1 MPNNYGSLLQSI
13 ATQHIIETLG
23 HQCEIINYVRK
34 DERGLQGIL
43 SSMVSKKEWNENS
56 LKKFAYIILR
66 YPGEWMAQRAFDRMR
81 KLHLKLTPACYTQ
94 KELKLLKADV
104 FMTGSDQVWGPLFKV
119 KYDPTYFLDFTDST
133 SKKISY
139 AVFCLK
145 KKNNRAKNLFTY
157 IVDTNLTLKKV
168 VNSNKLAHT
177 QYDNDRIDIQTNT

>member
-1 MPNNYGSLLQSI
+1 MRDYKLCTQRRKRTARYPFEYGKQ
-13 ATQHIIETLG
+13 
-23 HQCEIINYVRK
+23 
-34 DERGLQGIL
+34 
-43 SSMVSKKEWNENS
+43 KEWNENS

-133 SKKISY
+133 SKKYRMPPALDIQSLPPISY
-139 AVFCLK
+139 E
-145 KKNNRAKNLFTY
+145 
-157 IVDTNLTLKKV
+157 
-168 VNSNKLAHT
+168 HT
-177 QYDNDRIDIQTNT
+177 SSICRLILILL

>member
-104 FMTGSDQVWGPLFKV
+104 FMTGSDQVWGENIVCRQLWTYRVYPR
-119 KYDPTYFLDFTDST
+119 YPTSIQAPYVVLYS
-133 SKKISY
+133 SY
-139 AVFCLK
+139 CERK
-145 KKNNRAKNLFTY
+145 
-157 IVDTNLTLKKV
+157 
-168 VNSNKLAHT
+168 
-177 QYDNDRIDIQTNT
+177 

>member
-104 FMTGSDQVWGPLFKV
+104 FMTGSDQVWGVSSL
-119 KYDPTYFLDFTDST
+119 
-133 SKKISY
+133 SK
-139 AVFCLK
+139 
-145 KKNNRAKNLFTY
+145 
-157 IVDTNLTLKKV
+157 
-168 VNSNKLAHT
+168 
-177 QYDNDRIDIQTNT
+177 